1 MIVKNRIWEELYWAQ
16 LCSLFTMQF
25 TARHRR
31 YNRYYET
38 FIAVTASL
46 GAFGFLKF
54 YIAPLISTILIGIIS
69 VARSMFPSLIIKDE
83 ELSTLDGI
91 SLFYLDYMNQLEQLF
106 YKYRNH
112 LFDDDKQLN
121 ENKAA
126 EELFKLK
133 EKECEK
139 KAQLNKYLRRFSKKE
154 HEGINLL
161 AKEYVKRVYYN
172 KYLHKDSDLEGN
184 TNDVNV

>member
-1 MIVKNRIWEELYWAQ
+1 M
-16 LCSLFTMQF
+16 
-25 TARHRR
+25 
-31 YNRYYET
+31 
-38 FIAVTASL
+38 
-46 GAFGFLKF
+46 
-54 YIAPLISTILIGIIS
+54 
-69 VARSMFPSLIIKDE
+69 
-83 ELSTLDGI
+83 
-91 SLFYLDYMNQLEQLF
+91 F